1 MTSSDRKSSRQT
13 LFPGEA
19 KAFARSGIN
28 PEEALEYLFN
38 RRNAHQASLTA
49 EDLTSTLED
58 RQGSAPAGSTPP
70 HGSRA
75 RRDLTLLRRSLKV
88 TSGEIAVLAGS
99 TPPHGS
105 RARRDLTL
113 LRRSL
118 KVTSGE
124 IAVLAGKDPSAV
136 THWRKGQKQFPEP
149 VVGGRSPLFN
159 FDEVHDW
166 LERHDKLA
174 NEPDAAW
181 LWRKSVQALHQATRQ
196 EGRSR
201 LRGYVTA
208 MVVVLPDFLDDISGF
223 VELRE
228 TAGLTHWL
236 KERGWDLDDDP
247 AKFLDEHLAGVDTDH
262 EARACT
268 ARAFRYAIDSECTQ
282 RGLLDDALDALDA
295 LSPAQTTTSLGISAL
310 ITQLAYD
317 LPNPPESVLDL
328 ACGEAT
334 LLADL
339 LNPPPNLKPR
349 HSFKLRGI
357 EKDPDAAAIAR
368 TRLQLHD
375 PHGEVDWDIRV
386 DDSLTTATLT
396 EAFDV
401 VVVDPPTKKA
411 KDWVN
416 LAKKS
421 LATNRTS
428 RAFVLL
434 PRSALDTDGPC
445 SSLIREKQLEAV
457 VFLPN
462 RLKKNLRGLALCV
475 ITSGSDPCEEILV
488 IDLADLKLKNLNS
501 GTVTPLSDPPG
512 DALPIDQVC
521 DAISH
526 WRNTRTINDEL
537 LPGRQRSIRS
547 SEATERGI
555 GPAALLVAPVGDPNT
570 ELTPEAHPPTPSF
583 LIPPIRNRA
592 IIRRGFLAAIS
603 DLIDRSLEAD
613 ATVINAQVGFSTNPD
628 GEPVPRVT
636 IADNGAGM
644 GVDELTELL
653 RFGSSKKAAPSYGFG
668 HDPQQ
673 GLLMASIGFCR
684 GLSVVSTPGSG
695 APVNACTLDLD
706 RMIHENKWPILLRK
720 ADPGQSGA
728 FRKACETLS
737 KLSGEATDH
746 GTLVIWDK
754 VDPLSKASVGRRLR
768 SQDHHLALLE
778 DLRVF
783 LEMIYSGDDG
793 LIVAVNGELVSTG
806 RTENVLP
813 DLDY

>member
-1 MTSSDRKSSRQT
+1 MPTRTSSDDDPISSNELLEAARNYSKAVALARESSRQT

-28 PEEALEYLFN
+28 PEEALKCLSDQL
-38 RRNAHQASLTA
+38 NAHQASLTA
-49 EDLTSTLED
+49 EDPTSTLED

-75 RRDLTLLRRSLKV
+75 RRDLALLRRSLKV
-88 TSGEIAVLAGS
+88 TSGEIAVLA
-99 TPPHGS
+99 
-105 RARRDLTL
+105 D
-113 LRRSL
+113 
-118 KVTSGE
+118 
-124 IAVLAGKDPSAV
+124 KDPSAV
-136 THWRKGQKQFPEP
+136 THWRKGQKKFPEP

-166 LERHDKLA
+166 LERHDKLV
-174 NEPDAAW
+174 NKPDAAW
-181 LWRKSVQALHQATRQ
+181 LWRKSVQALHEATGQ

-228 TAGLTHWL
+228 TAGFEHWR
-236 KERGWDLDDDP
+236 EETDWDLDDDQ
-247 AKFLDEHLAGVDTDH
+247 AEFLHEHLISVDTDH

-295 LSPAQTTTSLGISAL
+295 LSPAQTTTSLRVSAL
-310 ITQLAYD
+310 ITRLAYD

-339 LNPPPNLKPR
+339 LNPPPNLKQFAR

-357 EKDPDAAAIAR
+357 EKDPDTAAIAR
-368 TRLQLHD
+368 IRLQLHD
-375 PHGEVDWDIRV
+375 SHGEVDWGIRV
-386 DDSLTTATLT
+386 DDSLAAATPT

-411 KDWVN
+411 KEWVN

-421 LATNRTS
+421 LAANRTS

-434 PRSALDTDGPC
+434 PRSALDADGPC
-445 SSLIREKQLEAV
+445 ASLIRERQLEAA

-462 RLKKNLRGLALCV
+462 RLKKNSRGLALCV
-475 ITSGSDPCEEILV
+475 ITSGSVPCEEILV

-512 DALPIDQVC
+512 DAPPIDYALPIDQVC

-537 LPGRQRSIRS
+537 LPGCQRSIGT
-547 SEATERGI
+547 EAKGKPWEFDTAGEMDLAHQLPTASVLQ
-555 GPAALLVAPVGDPNT
+555 GPGAG
-570 ELTPEAHPPTPSF
+570 E
-583 LIPPIRNRA
+583 PISNSMEEFR
-592 IIRRGFLAAIS
+592 L
-603 DLIDRSLEAD
+603 SLEHAWGEWVR
-613 ATVINAQVGFSTNPD
+613 TLGPSTEPLTKPGVGQL
-628 GEPVPRVT
+628 G
-636 IADNGAGM
+636 
-644 GVDELTELL
+644 ELL
-653 RFGSSKKAAPSYGFG
+653 AKLEELKK
-668 HDPQQ
+668 
-673 GLLMASIGFCR
+673 LLSI
-684 GLSVVSTPGSG
+684 
-695 APVNACTLDLD
+695 DLD
-706 RMIHENKWPILLRK
+706 SRK
-720 ADPGQSGA
+720 PP
-728 FRKACETLS
+728 E
-737 KLSGEATDH
+737 
-746 GTLVIWDK
+746 
-754 VDPLSKASVGRRLR
+754 
-768 SQDHHLALLE
+768 
-778 DLRVF
+778 
-783 LEMIYSGDDG
+783 
-793 LIVAVNGELVSTG
+793 
-806 RTENVLP
+806 
-813 DLDY
+813 

>member
-1 MTSSDRKSSRQT
+1 MATRTSPDRKSSRQT

-19 KAFARSGIN
+19 KAFARSGVD
-28 PEEALEYLFN
+28 PEEALGYLSD
-38 RRNAHQASLTA
+38 RVNAHQASSTA
-49 EDLTSTLED
+49 EDPTSTLED

-75 RRDLTLLRRSLKV
+75 RRDL
-88 TSGEIAVLAGS
+88 A
-99 TPPHGS
+99 
-105 RARRDLTL
+105 L

-136 THWRKGQKQFPEP
+136 THWRKGQKKFPEP

-181 LWRKSVQALHQATRQ
+181 LWRKSVQALHQATGQ

-228 TAGLTHWL
+228 TAGLTHWF
-236 KERGWDLDDDP
+236 EETGWDLDGDP
-247 AKFLDEHLAGVDTDH
+247 AKFLDEHLTGVDTDH

-268 ARAFRYAIDSECTQ
+268 ARAFRYAIDSGCTQ

-295 LSPAQTTTSLGISAL
+295 LSPAQTTTSLRISAL
-310 ITQLAYD
+310 ITRLAYD

-339 LNPPPNLKPR
+339 SEANLKPR

-357 EKDPDAAAIAR
+357 EKDPDTAAIAR

-386 DDSLTTATLT
+386 DDSLAAATPA

-411 KDWVN
+411 KEWVN

-421 LATNRTS
+421 LAANRTS

-434 PRSALDTDGPC
+434 PRSALDADGPC
-445 SSLIREKQLEAV
+445 ASLIRERQLEAV

-462 RLKKNLRGLALCV
+462 RLKKNSRGLALCV

-501 GTVTPLSDPPG
+501 GTVTPLSDPPK

-537 LPGRQRSIRS
+537 LPGRQRSI
-547 SEATERGI
+547 EAEAI
-555 GPAALLVAPVGDPNT
+555 GKPWEFDTAGEMNLAGGMDL
-570 ELTPEAHPPTPSF
+570 AHRFFTTSVLQGPGTGEP
-583 LIPPIRNRA
+583 
-592 IIRRGFLAAIS
+592 IS
-603 DLIDRSLEAD
+603 DSMEEIRLAVEHAW
-613 ATVINAQVGFSTNPD
+613 AETVRTLDPST
-628 GEPVPRVT
+628 EPLTKPVDVPS
-636 IADNGAGM
+636 
-644 GVDELTELL
+644 ELL
-653 RFGSSKKAAPSYGFG
+653 AKLEELKK
-668 HDPQQ
+668 
-673 GLLMASIGFCR
+673 LLSIG
-684 GLSVVSTPGSG
+684 LT
-695 APVNACTLDLD
+695 DLD
-706 RMIHENKWPILLRK
+706 SRK
-720 ADPGQSGA
+720 PP
-728 FRKACETLS
+728 E
-737 KLSGEATDH
+737 
-746 GTLVIWDK
+746 
-754 VDPLSKASVGRRLR
+754 
-768 SQDHHLALLE
+768 
-778 DLRVF
+778 
-783 LEMIYSGDDG
+783 
-793 LIVAVNGELVSTG
+793 
-806 RTENVLP
+806 
-813 DLDY
+813 

>member
-1 MTSSDRKSSRQT
+1 MATRTSPDRKSSRQT

-19 KAFARSGIN
+19 KAFARSGID
-28 PEEALEYLFN
+28 PEEALGYLSD
-38 RRNAHQASLTA
+38 RVNAHQASSTA
-49 EDLTSTLED
+49 EDPTSTLED
-58 RQGSAPAGSTPP
+58 RQGSAPADSTPP
-70 HGSRA
+70 HVSRA
-75 RRDLTLLRRSLKV
+75 RRDLALLRRSLKV
-88 TSGEIAVLAGS
+88 TSGEV
-99 TPPHGS
+99 
-105 RARRDLTL
+105 
-113 LRRSL
+113 
-118 KVTSGE
+118 
-124 IAVLAGKDPSAV
+124 AVLAGKDPSAV
-136 THWRKGQKQFPEP
+136 THWRKGQKKFPEP

-181 LWRKSVQALHQATRQ
+181 LWRKSVQALHQATGQ

-228 TAGLTHWL
+228 TAGLTHWF
-236 KERGWDLDDDP
+236 EETGWDLDGDP
-247 AKFLDEHLAGVDTDH
+247 AKFLDEHLTGVDTDH

-268 ARAFRYAIDSECTQ
+268 ARAFRYAIDSGCTQ

-295 LSPAQTTTSLGISAL
+295 LSPAQTTTSLRISAL
-310 ITQLAYD
+310 ITRLAYD

-339 LNPPPNLKPR
+339 SGANLKPR

-357 EKDPDAAAIAR
+357 EKDPDTAAIAR

-386 DDSLTTATLT
+386 DDSLAAATPA

-411 KDWVN
+411 KEWVN

-421 LATNRTS
+421 LAANRTS

-434 PRSALDTDGPC
+434 PRSALDADGPC
-445 SSLIREKQLEAV
+445 ASLIRERQLEAV

-462 RLKKNLRGLALCV
+462 RLKKNSRGLALCV

-501 GTVTPLSDPPG
+501 GTVTPLSDPPR

-537 LPGRQRSIRS
+537 LPGRQRSRGTEAPPRS
-547 SEATERGI
+547 WWMARPARGSLEELFPEVADQWHPTRKPWEFDTAGGMDFAHQFFTTSVLQ
-555 GPAALLVAPVGDPNT
+555 GPGTGEP
-570 ELTPEAHPPTPSF
+570 
-583 LIPPIRNRA
+583 
-592 IIRRGFLAAIS
+592 IS
-603 DLIDRSLEAD
+603 DSMEEIRLAVEHAWAETVRTLDPSTEPLTKPAD
-613 ATVINAQVGFSTNPD
+613 
-628 GEPVPRVT
+628 VPS
-636 IADNGAGM
+636 
-644 GVDELTELL
+644 ELL
-653 RFGSSKKAAPSYGFG
+653 AKLEELKK
-668 HDPQQ
+668 
-673 GLLMASIGFCR
+673 LLSIG
-684 GLSVVSTPGSG
+684 LT
-695 APVNACTLDLD
+695 DLD
-706 RMIHENKWPILLRK
+706 SRK
-720 ADPGQSGA
+720 PP
-728 FRKACETLS
+728 K
-737 KLSGEATDH
+737 
-746 GTLVIWDK
+746 
-754 VDPLSKASVGRRLR
+754 
-768 SQDHHLALLE
+768 
-778 DLRVF
+778 
-783 LEMIYSGDDG
+783 
-793 LIVAVNGELVSTG
+793 
-806 RTENVLP
+806 
-813 DLDY
+813 

>member
-1 MTSSDRKSSRQT
+1 MATRTSPDRKSSRKT

-19 KAFARSGIN
+19 KAFARSGVD
-28 PEEALEYLFN
+28 PEEALGYLSD
-38 RRNAHQASLTA
+38 RVNAHQASSTA
-49 EDLTSTLED
+49 EDPTSTLED

-75 RRDLTLLRRSLKV
+75 RRDLALLRRSLKV
-88 TSGEIAVLAGS
+88 TSGEV
-99 TPPHGS
+99 
-105 RARRDLTL
+105 
-113 LRRSL
+113 
-118 KVTSGE
+118 
-124 IAVLAGKDPSAV
+124 AVLAGKDPSAV
-136 THWRKGQKQFPEP
+136 THWRKGQKKFPEP

-181 LWRKSVQALHQATRQ
+181 LWRKSVQALHQATGQ

-228 TAGLTHWL
+228 TAGLTHWF
-236 KERGWDLDDDP
+236 EETGWDLDGDP
-247 AKFLDEHLAGVDTDH
+247 AKFLDEHLTGVDTDH

-268 ARAFRYAIDSECTQ
+268 ARAFRYAIDSGCTQ

-295 LSPAQTTTSLGISAL
+295 LSPAQTTTSLRISAL
-310 ITQLAYD
+310 ITRLAYD

-334 LLADL
+334 LLEDL

-357 EKDPDAAAIAR
+357 EKDPDTAAIAR

-386 DDSLTTATLT
+386 DDSLAAATPA

-411 KDWVN
+411 KEWVN

-421 LATNRTS
+421 LAANRTS

-434 PRSALDTDGPC
+434 PRSALDADGPC
-445 SSLIREKQLEAV
+445 ASLIRERQLEAV

-462 RLKKNLRGLALCV
+462 RLKKNSRGLALCV

-488 IDLADLKLKNLNS
+488 IDLADLKLKNFNS
-501 GTVTPLSDPPG
+501 GTVTPLSDPPR

-537 LPGRQRSIRS
+537 LPGRQRSI
-547 SEATERGI
+547 EAEAI
-555 GPAALLVAPVGDPNT
+555 GKPWEFDTAGEMNLAGGMDL
-570 ELTPEAHPPTPSF
+570 AHRFFTTSVLKGPGTGEP
-583 LIPPIRNRA
+583 
-592 IIRRGFLAAIS
+592 IS
-603 DLIDRSLEAD
+603 DSMEEIRLALEHAW
-613 ATVINAQVGFSTNPD
+613 AQAIQVGILDPSAEPLTKPVDVPLEELGFNPFQVPPAD
-628 GEPVPRVT
+628 QLTDLDVLVKSIDKEGLLEPILICESPSGPPRYNILEGHRRYLAVKQLGHET
-636 IADNGAGM
+636 IAAKLLFIG
-644 GVDELTELL
+644 LT
-653 RFGSSKKAAPSYGFG
+653 
-668 HDPQQ
+668 
-673 GLLMASIGFCR
+673 
-684 GLSVVSTPGSG
+684 
-695 APVNACTLDLD
+695 DLD
-706 RMIHENKWPILLRK
+706 SRK
-720 ADPGQSGA
+720 PP
-728 FRKACETLS
+728 K
-737 KLSGEATDH
+737 
-746 GTLVIWDK
+746 
-754 VDPLSKASVGRRLR
+754 
-768 SQDHHLALLE
+768 
-778 DLRVF
+778 
-783 LEMIYSGDDG
+783 
-793 LIVAVNGELVSTG
+793 
-806 RTENVLP
+806 
-813 DLDY
+813 

>member
-1 MTSSDRKSSRQT
+1 MTTRTSSDRKSSRQT

-19 KAFARSGIN
+19 KAFARSGVD
-28 PEEALEYLFN
+28 PEEALGYLSD
-38 RRNAHQASLTA
+38 RVNAHQASSTA
-49 EDLTSTLED
+49 EDPTSTLKD

-75 RRDLTLLRRSLKV
+75 RRDL
-88 TSGEIAVLAGS
+88 A
-99 TPPHGS
+99 
-105 RARRDLTL
+105 L

-136 THWRKGQKQFPEP
+136 THWRKGQKKFPEP

-159 FDEVHDW
+159 FDEIHDW

-181 LWRKSVQALHQATRQ
+181 LWRKSVQALHQATGQ

-228 TAGLTHWL
+228 TAGLTHWF
-236 KERGWDLDDDP
+236 EETGWDLDGDP
-247 AKFLDEHLAGVDTDH
+247 AKFLDEHLTGVDTDH

-268 ARAFRYAIDSECTQ
+268 ARAFRYAIDSGCTQ

-295 LSPAQTTTSLGISAL
+295 LSPAQTTTSLRISAL
-310 ITQLAYD
+310 ITRLAYD

-334 LLADL
+334 LLKDL
-339 LNPPPNLKPR
+339 LNPLPNLKPR

-357 EKDPDAAAIAR
+357 EKDPDTAAIAR

-386 DDSLTTATLT
+386 DDSLAAATPA

-411 KDWVN
+411 KEWVN

-421 LATNRTS
+421 LAANRTS

-434 PRSALDTDGPC
+434 PRSALDADGPC
-445 SSLIREKQLEAV
+445 ASLIRERQLEAV

-462 RLKKNLRGLALCV
+462 RLKKNSRGLALCV

-501 GTVTPLSDPPG
+501 GTVTPLSDPPR

-537 LPGRQRSIRS
+537 LPGRQRSRGTEAPFRS
-547 SEATERGI
+547 WLMARPARGSLEELFPEVADQWHPTRKPWEFDTAGGMDFAHRFFTTSVLQ
-555 GPAALLVAPVGDPNT
+555 GPGTGEP
-570 ELTPEAHPPTPSF
+570 
-583 LIPPIRNRA
+583 
-592 IIRRGFLAAIS
+592 IS
-603 DLIDRSLEAD
+603 DSMEEIRLAVEHAWAETVRTLDPSTEP
-613 ATVINAQVGFSTNPD
+613 ATK
-628 GEPVPRVT
+628 PVDVP
-636 IADNGAGM
+636 
-644 GVDELTELL
+644 LELL
-653 RFGSSKKAAPSYGFG
+653 AKLEELKK
-668 HDPQQ
+668 
-673 GLLMASIGFCR
+673 LLSIG
-684 GLSVVSTPGSG
+684 LT
-695 APVNACTLDLD
+695 DLD
-706 RMIHENKWPILLRK
+706 SRK
-720 ADPGQSGA
+720 PP
-728 FRKACETLS
+728 K
-737 KLSGEATDH
+737 
-746 GTLVIWDK
+746 
-754 VDPLSKASVGRRLR
+754 
-768 SQDHHLALLE
+768 
-778 DLRVF
+778 
-783 LEMIYSGDDG
+783 
-793 LIVAVNGELVSTG
+793 
-806 RTENVLP
+806 
-813 DLDY
+813 

>member
-1 MTSSDRKSSRQT
+1 MTTRTSSDRKSSRQT

-19 KAFARSGIN
+19 KAFARSGVD
-28 PEEALEYLFN
+28 PEKALEHLW
-38 RRNAHQASLTA
+38 
-49 EDLTSTLED
+49 
-58 RQGSAPAGSTPP
+58 SAPAGSTPP

-75 RRDLTLLRRSLKV
+75 RRDL
-88 TSGEIAVLAGS
+88 A
-99 TPPHGS
+99 
-105 RARRDLTL
+105 L

-136 THWRKGQKQFPEP
+136 THWRKGQKKFPEP

-181 LWRKSVQALHQATRQ
+181 LWRKSVQALHQATGQ

-228 TAGLTHWL
+228 TAGLTHWF
-236 KERGWDLDDDP
+236 EEHNWDLDGDP
-247 AKFLDEHLAGVDTDH
+247 AKFLDEHLTGVDTDH

-268 ARAFRYAIDSECTQ
+268 ARAFRYAIDSGCTQ

-295 LSPAQTTTSLGISAL
+295 LSPAQTTTSLRISAL
-310 ITQLAYD
+310 ITRLAYD

-339 LNPPPNLKPR
+339 SGANLKPR

-357 EKDPDAAAIAR
+357 EKDPDTAAIAR

-386 DDSLTTATLT
+386 DDSLAAATSA

-411 KDWVN
+411 KEWVN

-421 LATNRTS
+421 LAANRTS

-434 PRSALDTDGPC
+434 PRSALDADGPC
-445 SSLIREKQLEAV
+445 ASLIRERQLEAV

-462 RLKKNLRGLALCV
+462 RLKKNSRGLALCV

-501 GTVTPLSDPPG
+501 GTVTPLSDPPR

-537 LPGRQRSIRS
+537 LPGRQRSRGTEAPFRS
-547 SEATERGI
+547 WLMARPARGS
-555 GPAALLVAPVGDPNT
+555 LE
-570 ELTPEAHPPTPSF
+570 ELFPEAADQWH
-583 LIPPIRNRA
+583 PIRKPWEFDTAGGMDFAHRFFTTSVLQ
-592 IIRRGFLAAIS
+592 GPGTGEPIS
-603 DLIDRSLEAD
+603 DSMEEIRLAVEHAWEE
-613 ATVINAQVGFSTNPD
+613 TVRTLNPST
-628 GEPVPRVT
+628 EPLTKPVDVP
-636 IADNGAGM
+636 
-644 GVDELTELL
+644 LELL
-653 RFGSSKKAAPSYGFG
+653 AKLEELKK
-668 HDPQQ
+668 
-673 GLLMASIGFCR
+673 LLSIG
-684 GLSVVSTPGSG
+684 LT
-695 APVNACTLDLD
+695 DLD
-706 RMIHENKWPILLRK
+706 SRK
-720 ADPGQSGA
+720 PS
-728 FRKACETLS
+728 E
-737 KLSGEATDH
+737 
-746 GTLVIWDK
+746 
-754 VDPLSKASVGRRLR
+754 
-768 SQDHHLALLE
+768 
-778 DLRVF
+778 
-783 LEMIYSGDDG
+783 
-793 LIVAVNGELVSTG
+793 
-806 RTENVLP
+806 
-813 DLDY
+813 

>member
-1 MTSSDRKSSRQT
+1 MATRTSPDRKSSRQT

-19 KAFARSGIN
+19 KAFARSGVD
-28 PEEALEYLFN
+28 PEEALGYLSD
-38 RRNAHQASLTA
+38 RVNAHQASSTA
-49 EDLTSTLED
+49 EDPTSTLED

-75 RRDLTLLRRSLKV
+75 RRDL
-88 TSGEIAVLAGS
+88 A
-99 TPPHGS
+99 
-105 RARRDLTL
+105 L

-136 THWRKGQKQFPEP
+136 THWRKGQKKFPEP

-181 LWRKSVQALHQATRQ
+181 LWRKSVQALHQATGQ

-228 TAGLTHWL
+228 TAGLTHWFE
-236 KERGWDLDDDP
+236 ERNWDLDGDP
-247 AKFLDEHLAGVDTDH
+247 AKFLDEHLTGVDTDH

-268 ARAFRYAIDSECTQ
+268 ARAFRYAIDSGCTQ

-295 LSPAQTTTSLGISAL
+295 LSPAQTTTSLRISAL
-310 ITQLAYD
+310 ITRLAYD

-357 EKDPDAAAIAR
+357 EKDPDTAAIAR

-386 DDSLTTATLT
+386 DDSLAAATPA

-411 KDWVN
+411 KEWVN

-421 LATNRTS
+421 LAANRTS

-434 PRSALDTDGPC
+434 PRSALDADGPC
-445 SSLIREKQLEAV
+445 ASLIRERQLEAV

-462 RLKKNLRGLALCV
+462 RLKKNSRGLALCV

-501 GTVTPLSDPPG
+501 GTVTPLSDPPR

-537 LPGRQRSIRS
+537 LPGRQRSRGTEAPFRS
-547 SEATERGI
+547 WLMARPARGSLEELFPEVADQWHPTRKPWEFDTAGGMDFAHQFFTTSVLQ
-555 GPAALLVAPVGDPNT
+555 GPGTGEP
-570 ELTPEAHPPTPSF
+570 
-583 LIPPIRNRA
+583 
-592 IIRRGFLAAIS
+592 IS
-603 DLIDRSLEAD
+603 DSMEEIRLAVEHAW
-613 ATVINAQVGFSTNPD
+613 AETVRTLDPST
-628 GEPVPRVT
+628 EPLTKPVDVP
-636 IADNGAGM
+636 
-644 GVDELTELL
+644 LELL
-653 RFGSSKKAAPSYGFG
+653 AKLEELKK
-668 HDPQQ
+668 
-673 GLLMASIGFCR
+673 LLSIG
-684 GLSVVSTPGSG
+684 LT
-695 APVNACTLDLD
+695 DLD
-706 RMIHENKWPILLRK
+706 SRK
-720 ADPGQSGA
+720 PP
-728 FRKACETLS
+728 K
-737 KLSGEATDH
+737 
-746 GTLVIWDK
+746 
-754 VDPLSKASVGRRLR
+754 
-768 SQDHHLALLE
+768 
-778 DLRVF
+778 
-783 LEMIYSGDDG
+783 
-793 LIVAVNGELVSTG
+793 
-806 RTENVLP
+806 
-813 DLDY
+813 

>member
-1 MTSSDRKSSRQT
+1 MATRTSPDRKSSRQT

-19 KAFARSGIN
+19 KAFARSGID
-28 PEEALEYLFN
+28 PEEALGYLSD
-38 RRNAHQASLTA
+38 RVNAHQASSTA
-49 EDLTSTLED
+49 EDPTSTLED
-58 RQGSAPAGSTPP
+58 RQGSAPADSTPP

-75 RRDLTLLRRSLKV
+75 RRDL
-88 TSGEIAVLAGS
+88 A
-99 TPPHGS
+99 
-105 RARRDLTL
+105 L

-136 THWRKGQKQFPEP
+136 THWRKGQKKFPEP

-159 FDEVHDW
+159 FNEVHDW
-166 LERHDKLA
+166 LERHDKLV

-181 LWRKSVQALHQATRQ
+181 LWRKSVQALHQATGQ

-228 TAGLTHWL
+228 TAGLTHWF
-236 KERGWDLDDDP
+236 EETGWDLDGDQ
-247 AKFLDEHLAGVDTDH
+247 AKFLGEHLTGVDTDH

-268 ARAFRYAIDSECTQ
+268 ARAFRYAIDSGCTQ

-295 LSPAQTTTSLGISAL
+295 LSPAQTTTSLRISAL
-310 ITQLAYD
+310 ITRLAYD

-339 LNPPPNLKPR
+339 SGANLKPR

-357 EKDPDAAAIAR
+357 EKDPDTAAIAR

-386 DDSLTTATLT
+386 DDSLAAATPT
-396 EAFDV
+396 EPFDV

-421 LATNRTS
+421 LAANRTS

-434 PRSALDTDGPC
+434 PRSALDADGPC
-445 SSLIREKQLEAV
+445 ASLIRERQLEAV

-462 RLKKNLRGLALCV
+462 RLKKNSRGLALCV
-475 ITSGSDPCEEILV
+475 ITSNSDPCEEILV

-501 GTVTPLSDPPG
+501 GTVTPLSDPPK

-537 LPGRQRSIRS
+537 LPGHQRSI
-547 SEATERGI
+547 EAEAI
-555 GPAALLVAPVGDPNT
+555 GKPWEFDTAGEMNLAGGMDLAHLLRAASVLKGPGTGEP
-570 ELTPEAHPPTPSF
+570 
-583 LIPPIRNRA
+583 
-592 IIRRGFLAAIS
+592 IS
-603 DLIDRSLEAD
+603 DSMEEIRLAVEHAWAQAI
-613 ATVINAQVGFSTNPD
+613 QVGILDPST
-628 GEPVPRVT
+628 EQLTKPVDVP
-636 IADNGAGM
+636 
-644 GVDELTELL
+644 LELL
-653 RFGSSKKAAPSYGFG
+653 AKLEELKKLLST
-668 HDPQQ
+668 
-673 GLLMASIGFCR
+673 GL
-684 GLSVVSTPGSG
+684 T
-695 APVNACTLDLD
+695 DLD
-706 RMIHENKWPILLRK
+706 SRK
-720 ADPGQSGA
+720 PP
-728 FRKACETLS
+728 E
-737 KLSGEATDH
+737 
-746 GTLVIWDK
+746 
-754 VDPLSKASVGRRLR
+754 
-768 SQDHHLALLE
+768 
-778 DLRVF
+778 
-783 LEMIYSGDDG
+783 
-793 LIVAVNGELVSTG
+793 
-806 RTENVLP
+806 
-813 DLDY
+813 

>member
-1 MTSSDRKSSRQT
+1 MTTRTSSDRKSSRQT

-28 PEEALEYLFN
+28 PEEALEYLSD
-38 RRNAHQASLTA
+38 RLNAHQASLTA

-75 RRDLTLLRRSLKV
+75 RRDL
-88 TSGEIAVLAGS
+88 A
-99 TPPHGS
+99 
-105 RARRDLTL
+105 L

-136 THWRKGQKQFPEP
+136 THWRKGQKNFPEP

-181 LWRKSVQALHQATRQ
+181 LWRKSVQALHQATGQ

-223 VELRE
+223 VELHE
-228 TAGLTHWL
+228 TAIFEHWR
-236 KERGWDLDDDP
+236 EETDWDLDDDQ
-247 AKFLDEHLAGVDTDH
+247 AKFLLEHLIGVDTDH

-268 ARAFRYAIDSECTQ
+268 ARAFRYASDSGCTQ

-295 LSPAQTTTSLGISAL
+295 LSPAQTTTSLRISAL
-310 ITQLAYD
+310 ITRLAYD

-334 LLADL
+334 LLEDL
-339 LNPPPNLKPR
+339 LNPPPNLKQFAR

-357 EKDPDAAAIAR
+357 EKDHDTAAIAR

-375 PHGEVDWDIRV
+375 PHGEADWDIRV
-386 DDSLTTATLT
+386 DDSLAATTPT
-396 EAFDV
+396 EPFDV

-411 KDWVN
+411 KEWVA

-421 LATNRTS
+421 LAANRTS

-434 PRSALDTDGPC
+434 PRSALDADGPC
-445 SSLIREKQLEAV
+445 ASLIRERQLEAV

-462 RLKKNLRGLALCV
+462 RLKKNSRGLALCV
-475 ITSGSDPCEEILV
+475 ITSGSVPCEEILV
-488 IDLADLKLKNLNS
+488 IDLADLKLKNLDS
-501 GTVTPLSDPPG
+501 GPVTPLSDPPG
-512 DALPIDQVC
+512 DAPPIDYALPIDQVC

-537 LPGRQRSIRS
+537 LPGRQRSIGTEAIGKPWEIDTS
-547 SEATERGI
+547 SETDFAHLRNLRDLLNLRAASVLK
-555 GPAALLVAPVGDPNT
+555 GPGAGEP
-570 ELTPEAHPPTPSF
+570 
-583 LIPPIRNRA
+583 
-592 IIRRGFLAAIS
+592 IS
-603 DLIDRSLEAD
+603 DSMEEIRLAVEHAW
-613 ATVINAQVGFSTNPD
+613 AETVRTLGPSTEPLTKPGVGQL
-628 GEPVPRVT
+628 R
-636 IADNGAGM
+636 
-644 GVDELTELL
+644 ELSAKVEEL
-653 RFGSSKKAAPSYGFG
+653 KKR
-668 HDPQQ
+668 
-673 GLLMASIGFCR
+673 LSI
-684 GLSVVSTPGSG
+684 
-695 APVNACTLDLD
+695 DLD
-706 RMIHENKWPILLRK
+706 SRK
-720 ADPGQSGA
+720 PP
-728 FRKACETLS
+728 E
-737 KLSGEATDH
+737 
-746 GTLVIWDK
+746 
-754 VDPLSKASVGRRLR
+754 
-768 SQDHHLALLE
+768 
-778 DLRVF
+778 
-783 LEMIYSGDDG
+783 
-793 LIVAVNGELVSTG
+793 
-806 RTENVLP
+806 
-813 DLDY
+813 

>member
-1 MTSSDRKSSRQT
+1 MATRTSPDRKSSRQT

-19 KAFARSGIN
+19 KAFARSGID
-28 PEEALEYLFN
+28 PEEALGYLSD
-38 RRNAHQASLTA
+38 RLNAHQASLTA
-49 EDLTSTLED
+49 EDPTSTLED

-75 RRDLTLLRRSLKV
+75 RRDL
-88 TSGEIAVLAGS
+88 A
-99 TPPHGS
+99 
-105 RARRDLTL
+105 L

-136 THWRKGQKQFPEP
+136 THWRKGQKKFPEP

-181 LWRKSVQALHQATRQ
+181 LWRKSVQALHQATGQ

-228 TAGLTHWL
+228 TAGLTHWF
-236 KERGWDLDDDP
+236 EETGWDLDGDQ
-247 AKFLDEHLAGVDTDH
+247 AKFLGEHLTGVDTDH

-268 ARAFRYAIDSECTQ
+268 ARAFRYAIDSGCTKP
-282 RGLLDDALDALDA
+282 GLLDDALDALDA
-295 LSPAQTTTSLGISAL
+295 LSPAQTTTSLRISAL
-310 ITQLAYD
+310 ITRLAYD

-339 LNPPPNLKPR
+339 SGANLKPR

-357 EKDPDAAAIAR
+357 EKDPDTAAIAR

-375 PHGEVDWDIRV
+375 PHGEADWDIRV
-386 DDSLTTATLT
+386 DDSLAATTPT
-396 EAFDV
+396 EPFDV

-411 KDWVN
+411 KEWVN

-421 LATNRTS
+421 LAANRTS

-434 PRSALDTDGPC
+434 PRSALDADGPC
-445 SSLIREKQLEAV
+445 ASLIRERQLEAV

-462 RLKKNLRGLALCV
+462 RLKKNSRGLALCV

-488 IDLADLKLKNLNS
+488 IDLADLKLKNLDS
-501 GTVTPLSDPPG
+501 GPVTPLSDPPG
-512 DALPIDQVC
+512 DAPPIDYELPIDQVC
-521 DAISH
+521 AAISH

-537 LPGRQRSIRS
+537 LPGRQRSIGTEAIGKPWEIDTS
-547 SEATERGI
+547 SETDFAHLLRATSVLK
-555 GPAALLVAPVGDPNT
+555 GPGAG
-570 ELTPEAHPPTPSF
+570 E
-583 LIPPIRNRA
+583 PISNSMEEFR
-592 IIRRGFLAAIS
+592 L
-603 DLIDRSLEAD
+603 SLEHAH
-613 ATVINAQVGFSTNPD
+613 AAWVRTLGPSTEPLTKPGVGQL
-628 GEPVPRVT
+628 GELSAKVE
-636 IADNGAGM
+636 
-644 GVDELTELL
+644 ELKKLL
-653 RFGSSKKAAPSYGFG
+653 
-668 HDPQQ
+668 
-673 GLLMASIGFCR
+673 SI
-684 GLSVVSTPGSG
+684 
-695 APVNACTLDLD
+695 DLD
-706 RMIHENKWPILLRK
+706 SRK
-720 ADPGQSGA
+720 PP
-728 FRKACETLS
+728 E
-737 KLSGEATDH
+737 
-746 GTLVIWDK
+746 
-754 VDPLSKASVGRRLR
+754 
-768 SQDHHLALLE
+768 
-778 DLRVF
+778 
-783 LEMIYSGDDG
+783 
-793 LIVAVNGELVSTG
+793 
-806 RTENVLP
+806 
-813 DLDY
+813 

>member
-1 MTSSDRKSSRQT
+1 MATRTSSDDGPISSNELLEAARNYSKAVALARESSRQT

-19 KAFARSGIN
+19 KAFARSGID
-28 PEEALEYLFN
+28 PEEALGYLSN
-38 RRNAHQASLTA
+38 WLNAHQASLTA
-49 EDLTSTLED
+49 EDPTSTLED

-70 HGSRA
+70 HESRA
-75 RRDLTLLRRSLKV
+75 RRDL
-88 TSGEIAVLAGS
+88 A
-99 TPPHGS
+99 
-105 RARRDLTL
+105 L

-136 THWRKGQKQFPEP
+136 THWRKGQKKFPEP

-166 LERHDKLA
+166 LERHDKLV

-181 LWRKSVQALHQATRQ
+181 LWRKSVQALHQATGQ

-228 TAGLTHWL
+228 TAGFKHWR
-236 KERGWDLDDDP
+236 EETDWVLDDDQ
-247 AKFLDEHLAGVDTDH
+247 AEFLCEHLIGVDTDH

-295 LSPAQTTTSLGISAL
+295 LSPAQTTTSLGVSAL
-310 ITQLAYD
+310 ITRLAYD
-317 LPNPPESVLDL
+317 LPSPPESVLDL

-334 LLADL
+334 ILADL

-357 EKDPDAAAIAR
+357 EKDPDTAAIAR
-368 TRLQLHD
+368 IRLQLHD
-375 PHGEVDWDIRV
+375 SQGEVDWGIRV
-386 DDSLTTATLT
+386 DDSLAAATPT

-411 KDWVN
+411 KEWVN

-421 LATNRTS
+421 LAANRTS

-434 PRSALDTDGPC
+434 PRSALDADGPC
-445 SSLIREKQLEAV
+445 ASLIRERQLEAA

-462 RLKKNLRGLALCV
+462 RLKKNSRGLALCV
-475 ITSGSDPCEEILV
+475 ITSGSVPCEEILV

-512 DALPIDQVC
+512 DAPPIDYALPIDQVC

-526 WRNTRTINDEL
+526 WRDTRTINRDL
-537 LPGRQRSIRS
+537 LRGRQESITADNAIKRGLGSYSRLLSGDSHANSHRHGTARRSLLSGADLYPIEPLGDGGFSVTATREVPEGAVLTISVAYYIDGGNPIKHWQPADFRLDYMTVEIEGGQLVEKSGNKIQARS
-547 SEATERGI
+547 TGNEGLKVKVQ
-555 GPAALLVAPVGDPNT
+555 GFDPNRD
-570 ELTPEAHPPTPSF
+570 LF
-583 LIPPIRNRA
+583 V
-592 IIRRGFLAAIS
+592 AA
-603 DLIDRSLEAD
+603 SLSE
-613 ATVINAQVGFSTNPD
+613 
-628 GEPVPRVT
+628 
-636 IADNGAGM
+636 DN
-644 GVDELTELL
+644 
-653 RFGSSKKAAPSYGFG
+653 
-668 HDPQQ
+668 
-673 GLLMASIGFCR
+673 
-684 GLSVVSTPGSG
+684 
-695 APVNACTLDLD
+695 
-706 RMIHENKWPILLRK
+706 
-720 ADPGQSGA
+720 
-728 FRKACETLS
+728 
-737 KLSGEATDH
+737 
-746 GTLVIWDK
+746 
-754 VDPLSKASVGRRLR
+754 
-768 SQDHHLALLE
+768 
-778 DLRVF
+778 
-783 LEMIYSGDDG
+783 
-793 LIVAVNGELVSTG
+793 
-806 RTENVLP
+806 
-813 DLDY
+813 

>member
-1 MTSSDRKSSRQT
+1 MATRTSPDRKSSRQT

-28 PEEALEYLFN
+28 PEEALEYLSD
-38 RRNAHQASLTA
+38 RLNAHQASLTA

-75 RRDLTLLRRSLKV
+75 RRDL
-88 TSGEIAVLAGS
+88 A
-99 TPPHGS
+99 
-105 RARRDLTL
+105 L

-136 THWRKGQKQFPEP
+136 THWRKGQKNFPEP

-181 LWRKSVQALHQATRQ
+181 LWRKSVQALHQATGQ

-223 VELRE
+223 VELHE
-228 TAGLTHWL
+228 TASFKHWR
-236 KERGWDLDDDP
+236 EETDWDLDDDQ
-247 AKFLDEHLAGVDTDH
+247 AKFLLEHLTGVDTDH

-268 ARAFRYAIDSECTQ
+268 ARAFRYASDSGCTQ

-295 LSPAQTTTSLGISAL
+295 LSPAQTTTSLRISAL
-310 ITQLAYD
+310 ITRLAYD

-339 LNPPPNLKPR
+339 SGANLKPR

-357 EKDPDAAAIAR
+357 EKDPDTAAIAR

-386 DDSLTTATLT
+386 DDSLAAATPT
-396 EAFDV
+396 EPFDV

-411 KDWVN
+411 KEWVA

-421 LATNRTS
+421 LAANRTS

-434 PRSALDTDGPC
+434 PRSALDADGPC
-445 SSLIREKQLEAV
+445 ASLIRERQLEAV

-462 RLKKNLRGLALCV
+462 RLKKNSRGLALCV

-488 IDLADLKLKNLNS
+488 IDLANLKLKNLNS
-501 GTVTPLSDPPG
+501 GTVTPLSDPPR

-521 DAISH
+521 GAISH

-537 LPGRQRSIRS
+537 LPGRQWSRGTEAPFRSWLMARPARGSLEELFPEAADQWHPIRKPWEFDTS
-547 SEATERGI
+547 SETDFAHLRNLRDLLNLRAASVLK
-555 GPAALLVAPVGDPNT
+555 GPGAGEP
-570 ELTPEAHPPTPSF
+570 
-583 LIPPIRNRA
+583 
-592 IIRRGFLAAIS
+592 IS
-603 DLIDRSLEAD
+603 DSMEEIRLAVEHAW
-613 ATVINAQVGFSTNPD
+613 AETVRTLGPSTEPLTKPGVGQL
-628 GEPVPRVT
+628 R
-636 IADNGAGM
+636 
-644 GVDELTELL
+644 ELSAKVEEL
-653 RFGSSKKAAPSYGFG
+653 KKR
-668 HDPQQ
+668 
-673 GLLMASIGFCR
+673 LSI
-684 GLSVVSTPGSG
+684 
-695 APVNACTLDLD
+695 DLD
-706 RMIHENKWPILLRK
+706 SRK
-720 ADPGQSGA
+720 PP
-728 FRKACETLS
+728 K
-737 KLSGEATDH
+737 
-746 GTLVIWDK
+746 
-754 VDPLSKASVGRRLR
+754 
-768 SQDHHLALLE
+768 
-778 DLRVF
+778 
-783 LEMIYSGDDG
+783 
-793 LIVAVNGELVSTG
+793 
-806 RTENVLP
+806 
-813 DLDY
+813 

>member
-1 MTSSDRKSSRQT
+1 MVLVFFLPCLSRASTLGPEPTGKPPRNQATMATRTSSDDDPISSNELLEAARNYSKAVALARESSRQT

-28 PEEALEYLFN
+28 PEEALECLSD
-38 RRNAHQASLTA
+38 RLNAHQASLTA
-49 EDLTSTLED
+49 EDPTSTLED

-70 HGSRA
+70 HESRA
-75 RRDLTLLRRSLKV
+75 RRDL
-88 TSGEIAVLAGS
+88 A
-99 TPPHGS
+99 
-105 RARRDLTL
+105 L

-136 THWRKGQKQFPEP
+136 THWRKGQKKFPEP

-166 LERHDKLA
+166 LERHDKLV

-181 LWRKSVQALHQATRQ
+181 LWRKSVQALHQATGQ

-228 TAGLTHWL
+228 TAGFKHWR
-236 KERGWDLDDDP
+236 EETDWDLDDDQ
-247 AKFLDEHLAGVDTDH
+247 AEFLCEHLIGVDTDH

-295 LSPAQTTTSLGISAL
+295 LSPAQTTTSLGVSAL
-310 ITQLAYD
+310 ITRLAYD
-317 LPNPPESVLDL
+317 LPSPPESVLDL

-334 LLADL
+334 ILADL
-339 LNPPPNLKPR
+339 LNHQLGLKPR
-349 HSFKLRGI
+349 HSFELRGI
-357 EKDPDAAAIAR
+357 EKDPDTAAIAR

-375 PHGEVDWDIRV
+375 SHGEVDWDIRV
-386 DDSLTTATLT
+386 DDSLAAATPT

-411 KDWVN
+411 KEWVN

-421 LATNRTS
+421 LASNRTS

-434 PRSALDTDGPC
+434 PRSALDADGPC
-445 SSLIREKQLEAV
+445 ASLIRERQLEAV
-457 VFLPN
+457 IFLPN
-462 RLKKNLRGLALCV
+462 RLKANSRGLALCV
-475 ITSGSDPCEEILV
+475 ITSGSVPCEEILV

-537 LPGRQRSIRS
+537 LPGCQRSI
-547 SEATERGI
+547 G
-555 GPAALLVAPVGDPNT
+555 
-570 ELTPEAHPPTPSF
+570 PEAIGKPWEFDTAGEMDLTHQLPTASVLQGPGAGE
-583 LIPPIRNRA
+583 PISNSMEEFR
-592 IIRRGFLAAIS
+592 L
-603 DLIDRSLEAD
+603 SLEHAWGEWVR
-613 ATVINAQVGFSTNPD
+613 TLGPSTEPLTKPGVGQL
-628 GEPVPRVT
+628 GELS
-636 IADNGAGM
+636 AKLE
-644 GVDELTELL
+644 ELKKLL
-653 RFGSSKKAAPSYGFG
+653 
-668 HDPQQ
+668 
-673 GLLMASIGFCR
+673 SI
-684 GLSVVSTPGSG
+684 
-695 APVNACTLDLD
+695 DLD
-706 RMIHENKWPILLRK
+706 SRK
-720 ADPGQSGA
+720 PP
-728 FRKACETLS
+728 E
-737 KLSGEATDH
+737 
-746 GTLVIWDK
+746 
-754 VDPLSKASVGRRLR
+754 
-768 SQDHHLALLE
+768 
-778 DLRVF
+778 
-783 LEMIYSGDDG
+783 
-793 LIVAVNGELVSTG
+793 
-806 RTENVLP
+806 
-813 DLDY
+813 